1 MSWIDYGANSPVFD
15 GYSDTKYTAKYRI
28 GQLLDTW
35 DTYPPGTFPSNFI
48 AELAYYYDGATGSGE
63 QFYGENTKQLFWSY
77 IEHSGHKWASPIL
90 SWIYDTMDNH
100 SDEPGFYDGYS
111 YIPDM
116 FWKYIVRPLLAKFRT
131 KWDKLYATYQI
142 QYDVLNN
149 YEISIVGSRADS
161 GTQTNS
167 SSGTRSN
174 QGSSSYSKTV
184 YSTDTLSHGHNIVG
198 TATGN
203 NNTFGFNTSSA
214 DGVPYA
220 KSVSRTITNNS
231 GSDTKQIN
239 GTDTSTDSNSSQVTD
254 SLSGQGTLSN
264 SRNYSETRSGRFGNF
279 APQDLIRK
287 QMELWKEPFFN
298 EIFNDIDTVL
308 ALKVY

>member
-1 MSWIDYGANSPVFD
+1 MINNGYFADYWNVS
-15 GYSDTKYTAKYRI
+15 TTNKYKI
-28 GQLLDTW
+28 GRLLDATLGSP
-35 DTYPPGTFPSNFI
+35 TYPRYQNFI
-48 AELAYYYDGATGSGE
+48 AFIAFQLADYEETAGNYIFGE
-63 QFYGENTKQLFWSY
+63 DSQFVWQAYMLR
-77 IEHSGHKWASPIL
+77 SGHKWAAYHL
-90 SWIYDTMDNH
+90 CQIYDYQRQQAEE
-100 SDEPGFYDGYS
+100 SGFPELDLAYIDSGYYS
-111 YIPDM
+111 
-116 FWKYIVRPLLAKFRT
+116 KVVAGIVSRFRD
-131 KWDKLYATYQI
+131 KWTKLYATYQI

-167 SSGTRSN
+167 SSGTRNN

-239 GTDTSTDSNSSQVTD
+239 GTDTSTDSNSSQITD

-264 SRNYSETRSGRFGNF
+264 SRNYSETRIGRFGNF

-287 QMELWKEPFFN
+287 QMELWKESFFN
-298 EIFNDIDTVL
+298 EVFNDIDTVL